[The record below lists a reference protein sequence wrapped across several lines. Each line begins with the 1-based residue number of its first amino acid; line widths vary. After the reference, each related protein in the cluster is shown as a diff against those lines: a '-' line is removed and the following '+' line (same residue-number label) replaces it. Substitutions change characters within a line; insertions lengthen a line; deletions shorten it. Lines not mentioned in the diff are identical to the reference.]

1 MQELQLKL
9 YSLYDLIFLNLHYVF
24 NYLHDKF
31 GLFMAHK
38 VLAPGLKIQASVLY
52 SSFQAVFPT
61 LVSLFCFLYVC
72 YFLVI
77 PQALP
82 GPIFTLLSLH
92 TGI

>member
-1 MQELQLKL
+1 
-9 YSLYDLIFLNLHYVF
+9 
-24 NYLHDKF
+24 
-31 GLFMAHK
+31 MAHE

-52 SSFQAVFPT
+52 SSFQAESVFPT

-92 TGI
+92 TRIWAH